1 MIMYLSPVTVFCS
14 QTDLRTT
21 SSFSSSSLSADAP
34 FCVRLATVTPGLAVL
49 RASSLGEYQIGEPHA
64 RSWMVADTTS
74 GGAMPSLWAWMVV
87 QRGVGISSTRA

>member
-1 MIMYLSPVTVFCS
+1 MIMYLSPVTVFS
-14 QTDLRTT
+14 SHVDLRTI
-21 SSFSSSSLSADAP
+21 SFFNAASFSATAP
-34 FCVRLATVTPGLAVL
+34 FFFRSATVIPGLPAL

-74 GGAMPSLWAWMVV
+74 GGETPSLWAWIVV